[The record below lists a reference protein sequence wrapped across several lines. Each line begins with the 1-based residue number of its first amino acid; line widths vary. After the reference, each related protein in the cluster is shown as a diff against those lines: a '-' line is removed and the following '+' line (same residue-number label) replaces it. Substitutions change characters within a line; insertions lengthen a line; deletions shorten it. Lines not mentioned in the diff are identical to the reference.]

1 MNKQLLEFLHTTE
14 RIPDRYYNQLN
25 GKTIQE
31 NFVIFKEKQTSE
43 LDDYLSLLDLLE
55 NIK

>member
-14 RIPDRYYNQLN
+14 RIPDRFYYQLN
-25 GKTIQE
+25 GKTIYE
-31 NFVIFKEKQTSE
+31 NYIDFKTKQTSE
-43 LDDYLSLLDLLE
+43 AEDILFLLELLE